1 VGWGRGYPKVTGV
14 LPVALG
20 DAVKLIGFL
29 MQSSKE
35 YVTVMQLHGEV
46 ALNTL
51 KEVVGLFK
59 GKIYQKPPVRS
70 SVKRV
75 LRVREILDIEILE
88 YEYPYVLLRVDCEHG
103 TYVRKLIHD
112 IGDILGVGA
121 HMRELRRIR
130 TGPFKEDSDLIKMQ
144 ELSEYVYLWRNKGDP
159 SFLMKAVKPG
169 EYIVSHLPKVIVNDV
184 AVSAVTHGADLTVPG
199 ISVIH
204 EKIRKGDPV
213 AIFSLKGELVAVGI
227 AQMHTEEVLQTRR
240 GVFAKTQRVVMSRE
254 TYPPLWKKHR
264 GAG

>member
-1 VGWGRGYPKVTGV
+1 M

-20 DAVKLIGFL
+20 DAVKLIKFL

-35 YVTVMQLHGEV
+35 YVAVMQLHKEV
-46 ALNTL
+46 DTNTL
-51 KEVVGLFK
+51 RDVVNLFK

-70 SVKRV
+70 SVKRT

-88 YEYPYVLLRVDCEHG
+88 YEYPYVLLRVSCEHG
-103 TYVRKLIHD
+103 TYIRKLIHD

-130 TGPFKEDSDLIKMQ
+130 TGPFKEDTDLVKIN
-144 ELSEYVYLWRNKGDP
+144 ELSEYVYLWRNKGDE

-169 EYIVSHLPKVIVNDV
+169 EYIVSHLPKVVVNDI
-184 AVSAVTHGADLTVPG
+184 AVSAITYGADLTVPG
-199 ISVIH
+199 ISIIH
-204 EKIRKGDPV
+204 EKIRKGDSV

-227 AQMHTEEVLQTRR
+227 AQMHTEEVLQTRK
-240 GVFAKTQRVVMSRE
+240 GVFAKTQRVIMNRE
-254 TYPPLWKKHR
+254 KYPPLWKKH
-264 GAG
+264 